1 MTRQNEMDIAGMQD
15 RLARL
20 EARQEKLQADA
31 RRLAERRQV
40 LEGEIRVRQAHQEV
54 QEDFDERMLLGALVQ
69 SSGLADHF
77 RLSSGDS
84 SGNQRTTIDVGAVS
98 GALRLLNE
106 QLRDAQKATS
116 GQRDETQGF
125 PKTNQGEM

>member
-1 MTRQNEMDIAGMQD
+1 MTRQNDIDIAGMQD

-40 LEGEIRVRQAHQEV
+40 LEGEIRVRQAHREV

-84 SGNQRTTIDVGAVS
+84 SGNQRTTIDVGAAS
-98 GALRLLNE
+98 GAFRLLIE
-106 QLRDAQKATS
+106 QLRDAQKAPS
-116 GQRDETQGF
+116 DA
-125 PKTNQGEM
+125 

>member
-1 MTRQNEMDIAGMQD
+1 MGRNDEEIEGMRD

-20 EARQEKLQADA
+20 EARQEKLHAEA

-84 SGNQRTTIDVGAVS
+84 SGNQRTTIDVGAVVD
-98 GALRLLNE
+98 ALRMLKERL
-106 QLRDAQKATS
+106 
-116 GQRDETQGF
+116 
-125 PKTNQGEM
+125 

>member
-31 RRLAERRQV
+31 RRLAERRQA

-106 QLRDAQKATS
+106 QLRDAQRTTS
-116 GQRDETQGF
+116 GQRDEAQGF
-125 PKTNQGEM
+125 PKINQGEM

>member
-1 MTRQNEMDIAGMQD
+1 MTRQNDMDIAGMQD

-31 RRLAERRQV
+31 RRLAERRQA
-40 LEGEIRVRQAHQEV
+40 LEGEIRVRQAHREV

-77 RLSSGDS
+77 RLFSGGSPD
-84 SGNQRTTIDVGAVS
+84 NQKTTIDVGAVS
-98 GALRLLNE
+98 DALRLLNE
-106 QLRDAQKATS
+106 HLQDAQKATP
-116 GQRDETQGF
+116 GQSDN
-125 PKTNQGEM
+125 NQERGGLE

>member
-1 MTRQNEMDIAGMQD
+1 MTRQNDMDIAGMQD

-31 RRLAERRQV
+31 RRLAERRQA
-40 LEGEIRVRQAHQEV
+40 LEGEIRVRQAHREV

-77 RLSSGDS
+77 RLFSGSSPD
-84 SGNQRTTIDVGAVS
+84 NQKTTIDVGAVS
-98 GALRLLNE
+98 DALRLLNE
-106 QLRDAQKATS
+106 HLQDAQKVTP
-116 GQRDETQGF
+116 GQSDN
-125 PKTNQGEM
+125 NQERGGLE